1 MGRRFEGQVALITG
15 GTKGIGLAIAKR
27 LGSEG
32 ATVVISSRKQ
42 ASIDEALRS
51 LKQANITDVYATT
64 CHAGKE
70 IDIKNLIDFT
80 VNKCNLKKINIL
92 VANAATNP
100 FVGDILESEASHWNK
115 IYQVNLLGQYLLCK
129 YAVPYMVKGN
139 SSIIINSSVGAWN
152 FSTGPG
158 AIPIYHL
165 FKLALVGFTK
175 ILSKSCT
182 PKGIRVCGVA
192 PGLIRT
198 KMSKMLCE
206 SVDSGKI
213 SASKISDSGRLGEPE
228 DISGVVAFLASKD
241 ASYISGETIII
252 NGGTSSRL

>member
-115 IYQVNLLGQYLLCK
+115 IYQVNLLG
-129 YAVPYMVKGN
+129 
-139 SSIIINSSVGAWN
+139 
-152 FSTGPG
+152 
-158 AIPIYHL
+158 
-165 FKLALVGFTK
+165 
-175 ILSKSCT
+175 
-182 PKGIRVCGVA
+182 
-192 PGLIRT
+192 
-198 KMSKMLCE
+198 
-206 SVDSGKI
+206 
-213 SASKISDSGRLGEPE
+213 
-228 DISGVVAFLASKD
+228 
-241 ASYISGETIII
+241 
-252 NGGTSSRL
+252 